1 MEALN
6 GGLFANDF
14 LRGSIVELDE
24 WQALP
29 DASLDGIEH
38 SLHETFNRFPTAQRP
53 NESQTEDDLI
63 WPALTRLGWTSSL
76 RQQNL
81 TPRGV
86 DDVPDGLLF
95 ADEAGKARANGFAQE
110 WKRYEFGLAIVESKR
125 WGLSLDGRA
134 GPAAKTAP
142 STQMLRYLRR
152 VDDLTNGRL
161 RWGLLTNGARW
172 RLYYQGARSV
182 SEEFCEIDLAAILD
196 LAGHNDGLFAL
207 NAAERR
213 HWLKVFVLLFRRDA
227 FVPSAAER
235 RTFHQRAL
243 EEGRYYEQRVAGDL
257 SNLVFDR
264 VFPEL
269 ARAIAAA
276 APDAPLPAVR
286 DATLTLLYRLL
297 FVLYAEDRELL
308 PVHDERY
315 DDYGLRM
322 TVRDDVRA
330 RKDRN
335 DVFSATATRYWSVVD
350 DLATAIDQGDTSI
363 GLPPYN
369 GGLFDRRRT
378 PLLASVRLGDQ
389 VMADVI
395 DALSFE
401 QTPQDRRYINYR
413 DLSVQQLGSIYERL
427 LERELVRDGETIV
440 VRPNVFARKG
450 SGSYFTPHDLVHLIL
465 RETVEPLI
473 QSRVDEFTRAAEE
486 LAASRLTRQDRIA
499 TLERLDP
506 AERILELRICD
517 PAMGSGHFLVGL
529 VDYLADRVIA
539 VMAEAEALVDGYAS
553 PLTSRIDDVRQT
565 ILDNAGD
572 RGWTVDSDRLDDRR
586 IVRRIV
592 LKRCVYGVDRNPMAV
607 ELAKVSLWLHTFTA
621 GAPLSFLD
629 HHLRCGN
636 SLFGCWA
643 HDAFDT
649 ANSLGS
655 PLFLH
660 EPLNRATRAAMS
672 MQTIEELTD
681 AEIAQADQSADL
693 FDEILAM
700 TAPLDAFLSLVH
712 AFEWLNVRDT
722 DGRTALRQ
730 YFQSAFGDPVRIATG
745 EVEVTRD
752 SRLHERFVRLLDE
765 ARRIAAD
772 ERFFNW
778 QPAFPSVWTDWDV
791 AEWHGGFDA
800 VIGNPPWDRM
810 KLQQVEWFA
819 WRRPEIAL
827 AQRAADR
834 RRMIAA
840 LGDAGDPLADEYEL
854 ASDRAESAVRV
865 ARECGDYPLLSRGDV
880 NIYSLFVERAFA
892 LVKPDG
898 VVGLLVPS
906 GVGSDKTSADFFK
919 AVATEGRLRALYDF
933 ENRKV
938 FFPDVHASFK
948 FCVFVAGRGPATG
961 PSHCAFYLH
970 DVTELSDPDRR
981 FPLAAAD
988 FQKINPNTG
997 TAPVFRTRRD
1007 ADLTTAVYRRLPVL
1021 VDRSSEQESRA
1032 WPVKYERMFDMTN
1045 DSGLFRTRAELEERE
1060 GAWPCGGTRFDSPNG
1075 EWVPLYEGKMVQ
1087 AFDHRAASI
1096 VVNPEN
1102 LHRPA
1107 QPEPATGE
1115 QHRDPDWLPDPQ
1127 YWVPAAECGWPAATW
1142 VLGFKEITA
1151 ATNVRTF
1158 IAALLP
1164 AVGFGNKVPILRP
1177 ENADRREWL
1186 LVANLNATILDFVTR
1201 QKLHGQTLNLYIV
1214 EQLPILPLQSYDDV
1228 RFGPKSA
1235 ADIVREAVLELT
1247 YTAHDM
1253 APLAADLGHVD
1264 DAGDVRPPFRWDPER
1279 RLHLRAKLDALF
1291 FHLYDVTDRDDVR
1304 YVWSTFPTVERQDVQ
1319 TYGRYRSRDLC
1330 LAYMNAL
1337 AAGRPDVTP
1346 DV

>member
-1 MEALN
+1 MEPVN
-6 GGLFANDF
+6 SGLFANDF

-24 WQALP
+24 WKGFT
-29 DASLDGIEH
+29 DFSLDRIER
-38 SLHETFNRFPTAQRP
+38 LLREIVNRFPTEQGP

-63 WPALTRLGWTSSL
+63 WPVLTCLGWTSSL

-81 TPRGV
+81 TTRGV

-95 ADEAGKARANGFAQE
+95 ADDAAKARANRFAEE
-110 WKRYEFGLAIVESKR
+110 WKRYEFGLAVVESKR
-125 WGLSLDGRA
+125 WCLSLDDRTGQ
-134 GPAAKTAP
+134 AARTAP

-161 RWGLLTNGARW
+161 RWGVLTNGARW

-182 SEEFCEIDLAAILD
+182 SEEFCEIDLAAVLD

-207 NAAERR
+207 NTAERR

-227 FVPSAAER
+227 FIPGATDR

-243 EEGRYYEQRVAGDL
+243 EEGQYYEQRVAGDL
-257 SNLVFDR
+257 SNLVFER

-276 APDAPLPAVR
+276 APDAPLSDIR

-297 FVLYAEDRELL
+297 FVLYAEDRGLL

-315 DDYGLRM
+315 DDYSLRAR
-322 TVRDDVRA
+322 VRDDVGQ
-330 RKDRN
+330 RKDLD
-335 DVFSATATRYWSVVD
+335 DVFSATATRYWSAVD
-350 DLATAIDQGDTSI
+350 DLATAIDQGDASI

-369 GGLFDRRRT
+369 GGLFDRERT
-378 PLLASVRLGDQ
+378 PLLGSVRLGDQ

-401 QTPQDRRYINYR
+401 QTPTGRRYINYR

-450 SGSYFTPHDLVHLIL
+450 SGSYFTPNDLVHLIL
-465 RETVEPLI
+465 RETVEPMI
-473 QSRVDEFTRAAEE
+473 QSRVDDFTSASEE
-486 LAASRLTRQDRIA
+486 LTTGRAPGNDEIAA
-499 TLERLDP
+499 LERLDP

-517 PAMGSGHFLVGL
+517 PAMGSGHFLAGL

-539 VMAEAEALVDGYAS
+539 VMADAEALVDGYAS
-553 PLTSRIDDVRQT
+553 PLTSRIDDVRRT
-565 ILDNAGD
+565 VVDNARD
-572 RGWTVDSDRLDDRR
+572 RGWTVDPDGLDDRR

-636 SLFGCWA
+636 SLFGCWTRN
-643 HDAFDT
+643 AFDT
-649 ANSLGS
+649 ANRLGS
-655 PLFLH
+655 PLFLR
-660 EPLNRATRAAMS
+660 EPLNEATRAAIS
-672 MQTIEELTD
+672 MQVVEEVTD
-681 AEIAQADQSADL
+681 AEITEADHSAHL

-712 AFEWLNVRDT
+712 AFEWLNVRDA

-745 EVEVTRD
+745 DEEVTRD
-752 SRLHERFVRLLDE
+752 TPVHERFIQLLDE
-765 ARRIAAD
+765 AHRITAG

-778 QPAFPSVWTDWDV
+778 QPAFPSVWTDWD
-791 AEWHGGFDA
+791 AAGWHGGFDA

-819 WRRPEIAL
+819 WRRPEIAR
-827 AQRAADR
+827 AARAADR
-834 RRMIAA
+834 QQMITA
-840 LGDAGDPLADEYEL
+840 LHDAGDPLADEYEM
-854 ASDRAESAVRV
+854 ASDRATTAVRV

-892 LVKPDG
+892 LVKPEG

-906 GVGSDKTSADFFK
+906 GVASDKTSAEFFK
-919 AVATEGRLRALYDF
+919 AVATEGRLRALFDF

-948 FCVFVAGRGPATG
+948 FCVFVAGRAPSANDATCG
-961 PSHCAFYLH
+961 FYLQG
-970 DVTELSDPDRR
+970 VSELDNDDRR
-981 FPLAAAD
+981 FSLAASD
-988 FQKINPNTG
+988 FRRVNPNTG

-1007 ADLTTAVYRRLPVL
+1007 ADLTTAIYRRLPIL
-1021 VDRSSEQESRA
+1021 VDRSAGGEVKA
-1032 WPVKYERMFDMTN
+1032 WPVKYERMLDMTN
-1045 DSGLFRTRAELEERE
+1045 DSGLFRKRRELEERE
-1060 GAWPCGGTRFDSPNG
+1060 GAWTSGGNRFDSPAG
-1075 EWVPLYEGKMVQ
+1075 EWLPLYEGKMVQ

-1096 VVNPEN
+1096 VVNLEN

-1107 QPEPATGE
+1107 QPEPATEE
-1115 QHRDPDWLPDPQ
+1115 QHRNPDWLPDPQ
-1127 YWVPAAECGWPAATW
+1127 YWVPAAECGWTTATW

-1164 AVGFGNKVPILRP
+1164 AVGFGNKVPVLRP
-1177 ENADRREWL
+1177 ETEDRREWL
-1186 LVANLNATILDFVTR
+1186 LAANFNATVLDFVTR

-1214 EQLPILPLQSYDDV
+1214 EQLPVVPPDRYDDI
-1228 RFGPKSA
+1228 RFGPKTA
-1235 ADIVREAVLELT
+1235 ADIVREAVLELS

-1253 APLAADLGHVD
+1253 APLAADLSHVD
-1264 DAGDVRPPFRWDPER
+1264 DAGKVRPPFPWNLER

-1291 FHLYDVTDRDDVR
+1291 FHLYGVTDRDDVR
-1304 YVWSTFPTVERQDVQ
+1304 YVWSTFPIMERQEVQ
-1319 TYGRYRSRDLC
+1319 AYGRYRSRDLC
-1330 LAYMNAL
+1330 LAYLNTL
-1337 AAGRPDVTP
+1337 SAGRPDVTP
-1346 DV
+1346 EA